1 MARPYFIWDYDFSE
15 EKVWE
20 ILQGDN
26 EYYKTWL
33 VGRILQYARWDDI
46 WKYLTLDDVRAC
58 FDRIAWRFPFIKE
71 MWAYA
76 LEVWDQDAKTTMLR
90 ERPIAYTTIPDREPQ
105 LIEGI
110 LTPLQLDE
118 SGDVFRQSG
127 RATVLVDRRYGFGR
141 FLPGPPAQRRSGSLH
156 PGSDVARSRPP
167 RYARH
172 RHGSLKCDRDQR
184 YRYALPINSSS
195 SRQPDLPPLKL
206 DLVRD
211 FGPQF
216 GQRRAVGGVIVDSL
230 TNIAVNKVTAIFGRT
245 EAKDFVDLY
254 CLLRA
259 GYDLKA
265 LIELAKEKDLGLSE
279 FYLGYAMRQAARFEA
294 LPRMFDLIS
303 LEELRALLPEVG
315 RRPVAAGQPRHANFP
330 SSTVISTC
338 VSIISI
344 GSTSKIFCPSTTRSA
359 ILPGVMLPR

>member
-46 WKYLTLDDVRAC
+46 WQYLTLDDVRAC

-110 LTPLQLDE
+110 LTPLQLASLRKFFANPVGQRFWLTGGTALAGFYLGHRPSEDLDLFTPE
-118 SGDVFRQSG
+118 PDALDHARREMQDI
-127 RATVLVDRRYGFGR
+127 AHALQCTVTDGLGTPTYQQF
-141 FLPGPPAQRRSGSLH
+141 FLAQPNLS
-156 PGSDVARSRPP
+156 
-167 RYARH
+167 
-172 RHGSLKCDRDQR
+172 
-184 YRYALPINSSS
+184 
-195 SRQPDLPPLKL
+195 PLKL

-216 GQRRAVGGVIVDSL
+216 GQRRTVGGVIVDSL

-265 LIELAKEKDLGLSE
+265 FIELAKEKDLGLSE

-303 LEELRALLPEVG
+303 LEELRAFYLKLADDLLRQVNPATQTF
-315 RRPVAAGQPRHANFP
+315 PPAP
-330 SSTVISTC
+330 SSPPAS
-338 VSIISI
+338 
-344 GSTSKIFCPSTTRSA
+344 
-359 ILPGVMLPR
+359 L